1 MDHEEKL
8 PSEEYQYGF
17 KNEDVSILKTKKG
30 LTEETIRDISRYK
43 HEPEWMLEFRTWLRE
58 WLPKPLFN
66 LSKAIMRRRGYTFFS
81 DNQ

>member
-43 HEPEWMLEFRTWLRE
+43 HEPKWMLEFRLKA
-58 WLPKPLFN
+58 LMNYQCLLLVQIY
-66 LSKAIMRRRGYTFFS
+66 LS
-81 DNQ
+81 